1 MSYLILSVPILS
13 GLRVLHCILIWLD
26 SSYAPGVYGVI
37 RASWEVD
44 LGIVTFALGGG
55 SVTVT
60 YPPSCNSFTQVY
72 NRYITYWSCLKLN
85 MHRGSMG
92 WIVDL
97 VHHDMWCDFGSWDM
111 NHQNMSHLILSVPT
125 LSGLKALHCILIWP
139 NGSYAPGVYGVIRA
153 SWEVD
158 LGVVPNA
165 NGRGHVS
172 PRPSPFCNS
181 FTQV

>member
-1 MSYLILSVPILS
+1 MSHLILSVLLCS
-13 GLRVLHCILIWLD
+13 GLNVLHCILIWSNGL
-26 SSYAPGVYGVI
+26 YAPGVYGVN
-37 RASWEVD
+37 RASWKLNTSGWHDRDGCIMVM
-44 LGIVTFALGGG
+44 VQHT
-55 SVTVT
+55 
-60 YPPSCNSFTQVY
+60 PSCNSFTQVY

-97 VHHDMWCDFGSWDM
+97 VHHDMWSDFGSWDM
-111 NHQNMSHLILSVPT
+111 HHQIMSHLILSILI

-158 LGVVPNA
+158 PGIVPNA

-172 PRPSPFCNS
+172 PRSSPFCNS